1 MTLQLASSLCS
12 NYTANG
18 SRLRAAGFLSGLTVM
33 PNTDPTN
40 ESSSLSEKQLFFLG
54 LVDFPP
60 SLSIA
65 MGLHSGITKQR

>member
-18 SRLRAAGFLSGLTVM
+18 SRLRAAGFLSGLPVM

-40 ESSSLSEKQLFFLG
+40 ESSSLSEKQLFFWVL
-54 LVDFPP
+54 
-60 SLSIA
+60 
-65 MGLHSGITKQR
+65 